1 MITMNLD
8 LNNVKL
14 VKDKYQIK
22 NIFIDDKEIKGVTKI
37 TYTEET
43 DAINTII
50 IEMLMNKLEI
60 EDCNE
65 IDTLKEKIKELEEEV
80 KRLKGEIGIYVNEER
95 LEFWKKSNPYKFE
108 PYIPTFEPYIPTK
121 VWYYK
126 YDKPLDH
133 GDDGFFHN
141 NL

>member
-1 MITMNLD
+1 MLVIKMGLD
-8 LNNVKL
+8 LHNVKIVNNGYQ
-14 VKDKYQIK
+14 VK
-22 NIFIDDKEIKGVTKI
+22 NVFIDNKEIKGVTKI
-37 TYTEET
+37 TYTKEV
-43 DAINTII
+43 DSVNSVI
-50 IEMLMNKLEI
+50 IEILVNKLEI

-108 PYIPTFEPYIPTK
+108 PYIPPK

-133 GDDGFFHN
+133 GDDGFFH
-141 NL
+141 LHL

>member
-1 MITMNLD
+1 MLVIMSNLD
-8 LNNVKL
+8 LNKVKL

-43 DAINTII
+43 DEVNTVII
-50 IEMLMNKLEI
+50 KMLVNKLEI

-65 IDTLKEKIKELEEEV
+65 KETLRGKIKELEEEV
-80 KRLKGEIGIYVNEER
+80 KRLKGEIGIYENEKR
-95 LEFWKKSNPYKFE
+95 LELWKKSNPYKFE
-108 PYIPTFEPYIPTK
+108 PYIPPK

-133 GDDGFFHN
+133 GDNGFFHN

>member
-1 MITMNLD
+1 MSNLE

-43 DAINTII
+43 DEVNTVII
-50 IEMLMNKLEI
+50 KMLVNKLEI
-60 EDCNE
+60 EECNE
-65 IDTLKEKIKELEEEV
+65 KETLRGKIKELEEEI
-80 KRLKGEIGIYVNEER
+80 KRLKGEIGIYENEKR
-95 LEFWKKSNPYKFE
+95 LELWKKSNPYKFE
-108 PYIPTFEPYIPTK
+108 PYLLPKI
-121 VWYYK
+121 WCYK

-133 GDDGFFHN
+133 GNDGFFHN

>member
-1 MITMNLD
+1 MSNLD
-8 LNNVKL
+8 LNKVKL

-43 DAINTII
+43 DEVNTVTIK
-50 IEMLMNKLEI
+50 MLVNKLEI

-65 IDTLKEKIKELEEEV
+65 KETLRCKIKELEEEI
-80 KRLKGEIGIYVNEER
+80 KRLKGEISIYENDKKLKEWER
-95 LEFWKKSNPYKFE
+95 INPYRIE
-108 PYIPTFEPYIPTK
+108 PYIPPK

-133 GDDGFFHN
+133 GDDGFFH
-141 NL
+141 LHL

>member
-1 MITMNLD
+1 MSNLD

-14 VKDKYQIK
+14 VRDKNQIK

-43 DAINTII
+43 DEVNTVTIK
-50 IEMLMNKLEI
+50 MLINKLEI

-65 IDTLKEKIKELEEEV
+65 KEILKEKIKELEEEI
-80 KRLKGEIGIYVNEER
+80 RQLKNKKWFDEI
-95 LEFWKKSNPYKFE
+95 KPYE
-108 PYIPTFEPYIPTK
+108 PYIPPK

-133 GDDGFFHN
+133 GDDGFFHFYP
-141 NL
+141 

>member
-1 MITMNLD
+1 MLVIIMGLD
-8 LNNVKL
+8 LHNVKIVNNGYQ
-14 VKDKYQIK
+14 VK
-22 NIFIDDKEIKGVTKI
+22 NVFIDNKEIKGVTKI
-37 TYTEET
+37 TYTKEV
-43 DAINTII
+43 DSVNSVI
-50 IEMLMNKLEI
+50 IEILVNKLEI

-108 PYIPTFEPYIPTK
+108 PYIPPK

-133 GDDGFFHN
+133 GDDGFFH
-141 NL
+141 LHL

>member
-1 MITMNLD
+1 MLVITMNLD

-37 TYTEET
+37 TYTEEV
-43 DAINTII
+43 DSVNSVI
-50 IEMLMNKLEI
+50 IEMLVNKLEI

-65 IDTLKEKIKELEEEV
+65 IDTLKEKIKELENEI
-80 KRLKGEIGIYVNEER
+80 KQLKNKEWIDKII
-95 LEFWKKSNPYKFE
+95 PYE
-108 PYIPTFEPYIPTK
+108 PYIPPK

-133 GDDGFFHN
+133 GDDGFFH
-141 NL
+141 LHL

>member
-1 MITMNLD
+1 MIMSNLD

-43 DAINTII
+43 DEVNTVTIK
-50 IEMLMNKLEI
+50 MLVNKLEI

-65 IDTLKEKIKELEEEV
+65 KETLRDKIKELEEEV
-80 KRLKGEIGIYVNEER
+80 KRLKGEISIYEYEKR
-95 LEFWKKSNPYKFE
+95 LELWKKSNPYKFE
-108 PYIPTFEPYIPTK
+108 PYEPYIPPK

-126 YDKPLDH
+126 YDKPRDH
-133 GDDGFFHN
+133 GDDGFFHI

>member
-1 MITMNLD
+1 MSNLE

-43 DAINTII
+43 DEVNTVII
-50 IEMLMNKLEI
+50 KMLVNKLEI
-60 EDCNE
+60 EECNE
-65 IDTLKEKIKELEEEV
+65 KETLRGKIKELEEEI
-80 KRLKGEIGIYVNEER
+80 KRLKGEIGIYENEKR
-95 LEFWKKSNPYKFE
+95 LELWKKSNPYKFE
-108 PYIPTFEPYIPTK
+108 PYIPPK

-133 GDDGFFHN
+133 GNDGFFHN

>member
-1 MITMNLD
+1 MLVITMNLD

-60 EDCNE
+60 EDINE
-65 IDTLKEKIKELEEEV
+65 KETLKNKIKELEEEV
-80 KRLKGEIGIYVNEER
+80 KRLKGEINIYENYKR
-95 LEFWKKSNPYKFE
+95 LELWEESNPYKVE
-108 PYIPTFEPYIPTK
+108 PYIPPK

-126 YDKPLDH
+126 YDKPLDY
-133 GDDGFFHN
+133 DDDRFFHN

>member
-1 MITMNLD
+1 MLVIMMNLD

-43 DAINTII
+43 DAVNTII

-60 EDCNE
+60 EDINE
-65 IDTLKEKIKELEEEV
+65 KETLKDKIKELEEEV
-80 KRLKGEIGIYVNEER
+80 KRLKGEINIYENDKR
-95 LEFWKKSNPYKFE
+95 LELWKKSNPYKVE
-108 PYIPTFEPYIPTK
+108 PYIPPK
-121 VWYYK
+121 VWYCK
-126 YDKPLDH
+126 YDKLWDCA
-133 GDDGFFHN
+133 DNDIFHYFY
-141 NL
+141 L

>member
-1 MITMNLD
+1 MGLD
-8 LNNVKL
+8 LHNVKIVNDGYQ
-14 VKDKYQIK
+14 VK
-22 NIFIDDKEIKGVTKI
+22 NVFIDDKEIKGVTKI
-37 TYTEET
+37 TYTKEV
-43 DAINTII
+43 DSVNSVI
-50 IEMLMNKLEI
+50 IEILVNKLEI

-108 PYIPTFEPYIPTK
+108 PYIPTK

-133 GDDGFFHN
+133 GDDGFFH
-141 NL
+141 LHL

>member
-1 MITMNLD
+1 MLVIMSNLE

-43 DAINTII
+43 DEVNTVII
-50 IEMLMNKLEI
+50 KMLVNKLEI
-60 EDCNE
+60 EECNE
-65 IDTLKEKIKELEEEV
+65 KETLRDKIKELEEEV
-80 KRLKGEIGIYVNEER
+80 KRLKGEIGIYENEKR
-95 LEFWKKSNPYKFE
+95 LELWKKSNPYKFE
-108 PYIPTFEPYIPTK
+108 PYIPSK

-133 GDDGFFHN
+133 GDDGFFRI

>member
-1 MITMNLD
+1 MLVIMSNLD
-8 LNNVKL
+8 LNKVKL

-43 DAINTII
+43 DEVNTVII
-50 IEMLMNKLEI
+50 KMLVNKLEI

-65 IDTLKEKIKELEEEV
+65 KETLRGKIKELEEEV
-80 KRLKGEIGIYVNEER
+80 KRLKGEIGIYENEKR
-95 LEFWKKSNPYKFE
+95 LELWKKSNPYKFE
-108 PYIPTFEPYIPTK
+108 PYIPPK

>member
-1 MITMNLD
+1 MYQSYRLWMLVITMNLD

-37 TYTEET
+37 TYTEEV
-43 DAINTII
+43 DSVNSVI
-50 IEMLMNKLEI
+50 IEMLVNKLEI

-65 IDTLKEKIKELEEEV
+65 IDTLKEKIKELENEI
-80 KRLKGEIGIYVNEER
+80 KQLKNKEWIDKII
-95 LEFWKKSNPYKFE
+95 PYE
-108 PYIPTFEPYIPTK
+108 PYIPPK

-133 GDDGFFHN
+133 GDDGFFH
-141 NL
+141 LHL

>member
-1 MITMNLD
+1 MLVIIMGLD
-8 LNNVKL
+8 LHNVKIVNNGYQ
-14 VKDKYQIK
+14 VK
-22 NIFIDDKEIKGVTKI
+22 NVFIDDKEIKGVTKI
-37 TYTEET
+37 TYTKEV
-43 DAINTII
+43 DSVNSITIEI
-50 IEMLMNKLEI
+50 FVNKLEI

-108 PYIPTFEPYIPTK
+108 PYIPTK

-126 YDKPLDH
+126 YDKPLDY
-133 GDDGFFHN
+133 DDRFFHN

>member
-1 MITMNLD
+1 MLVITLNLD

-43 DAINTII
+43 DAVNTII

-60 EDCNE
+60 EDINE
-65 IDTLKEKIKELEEEV
+65 KETQTTQKQKKWLIVYVTELGSAGIYESFTDKETAEWRLSVAKLNAKKYNSKLKYFIKECEV
-80 KRLKGEIGIYVNEER
+80 EL
-95 LEFWKKSNPYKFE
+95 
-108 PYIPTFEPYIPTK
+108 
-121 VWYYK
+121 
-126 YDKPLDH
+126 
-133 GDDGFFHN
+133 
-141 NL
+141 

>member
-1 MITMNLD
+1 MGLD
-8 LNNVKL
+8 LHNVKIVNNGYQ
-14 VKDKYQIK
+14 VK
-22 NIFIDDKEIKGVTKI
+22 NVFIDNKEIKGVTKI
-37 TYTEET
+37 TYTKEV
-43 DAINTII
+43 DSVNSVI
-50 IEMLMNKLEI
+50 IEILVNKLEI

-108 PYIPTFEPYIPTK
+108 PYIPPK

-126 YDKPLDH
+126 YDKPLDYD
-133 GDDGFFHN
+133 DDGFFHN